1 MLNPATLAA
10 ILVAVWAHPA
20 GVAYLDK
27 IDRLDACQTTNPCCT
42 QAAPAG
48 GYSSGYAGVS
58 RHKKTLPVKQ
68 SPQVAL
74 DALIRDEDDMM
85 LHIIMNAVTKGML

>member
-1 MLNPATLAA
+1 MINARSIATLGVGFGALA
-10 ILVAVWAHPA
+10 IATVGFLSSDVVEVPVA
-20 GVAYLDK
+20 
-27 IDRLDACQTTNPCCT
+27 
-42 QAAPAG
+42 QAQAQAG